1 MNGPQL
7 IARIADLEERT
18 AMLERKLAD
27 VEIGVTQ
34 ARELVDLAE
43 RVRSLE
49 DKAKTSTTLG
59 LRNRQERA

>member
-7 IARIADLEERT
+7 IARIAELEERT

-27 VEIGVTQ
+27 VEVGVRQ
-34 ARELVDLAE
+34 ARELVDMAE

-49 DKAKTSTTLG
+49 DKAKTTTLG

>member
-1 MNGPQL
+1 
-7 IARIADLEERT
+7 
-18 AMLERKLAD
+18 MLERKLAD
-27 VEIGVTQ
+27 VEVGVTQ

-49 DKAKTSTTLG
+49 DKAKTTTLG

>member
-7 IARIADLEERT
+7 ISRIADLEERI
-18 AMLERKLAD
+18 AALEAKLAD
-27 VEIGVTQ
+27 VEVGVTQ

-49 DKAKTSTTLG
+49 AKTTTTLG